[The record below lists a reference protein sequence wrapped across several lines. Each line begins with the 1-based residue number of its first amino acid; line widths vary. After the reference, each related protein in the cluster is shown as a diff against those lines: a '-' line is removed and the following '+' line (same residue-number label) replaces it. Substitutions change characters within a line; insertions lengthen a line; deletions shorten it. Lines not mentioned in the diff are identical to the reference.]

1 MFLENAVNYGSRH
14 QQHRLRHF
22 EAQVVK
28 CRDVEALQDLA
39 IRLFAENQGRSALYE
54 DLLAGLTLHQ

>member
-1 MFLENAVNYGSRH
+1 MELVN

-22 EAQVVK
+22 EAQVIK

-54 DLLAGLTLHQ
+54 DLLYSLTLAE

>member
-1 MFLENAVNYGSRH
+1 MFGRTLLVMELVN

-22 EAQVVK
+22 ESQVVK

-54 DLLAGLTLHQ
+54 DLLYSLTLAE

>member
-1 MFLENAVNYGSRH
+1 MFRENAVSYGSRKP
-14 QQHRLRHF
+14 QHRLRHF

-39 IRLFAENQGRSALYE
+39 IRLFAENQGRSQ
-54 DLLAGLTLHQ
+54 GLTL

>member
-1 MFLENAVNYGSRH
+1 MEPISREF
-14 QQHRLRHF
+14 RLRHF
-22 EAQVVK
+22 ESQVIK

-54 DLLAGLTLHQ
+54 DLLQGLTLNQ